1 MDRLETVPGSKE
13 TVDITANPAAEQ
25 AFGSQ
30 EVPDLPDLARKA
42 SAVHGSADAGLR
54 LARDIAVAAP
64 FPGQGRTKTLWSIL
78 ATVAAADLT
87 AARSI
92 EPHLDAL
99 AILDQAG
106 ISAEP
111 GTWGVFAAEGPGMA
125 VTATPGPDGWE
136 LSGRKPWCS
145 LAARLDHAVVTAHTG
160 NGRRRAFAVDLRQPA
175 VTPVPETWVS
185 RGLADVDSGPV
196 DFQRASARPVG
207 ADNWYLE
214 RPGFAWGG
222 MGVAA
227 CWYGGAA
234 AVARR
239 MFRAAAE
246 REPDQIAHSL
256 LGKADAR
263 LQAARAVLDDAAARV
278 DAGDAGG
285 RDGAMLAQ
293 RVRGIV
299 ADAAEEV
306 LTLADH
312 GLGPGPLALE
322 EDHARRTADL
332 RIYLRQHH
340 AERDYA
346 ALGRSLL
353 QGGEIPW

>member
-1 MDRLETVPGSKE
+1 MPE
-13 TVDITANPAAEQ
+13 
-25 AFGSQ
+25 
-30 EVPDLPDLARKA
+30 LPELARQA
-42 SAVHGSADAGLR
+42 SAVHGCADAGLL
-54 LARDIAVAAP
+54 LARDIAAAAP
-64 FPGQGRTKTLWSIL
+64 FPGQGRTRALWSIL
-78 ATVAAADLT
+78 GTIAAADLT
-87 AARSI
+87 AARAV

-106 ISAEP
+106 IFPEP

-125 VTATPGPDGWE
+125 VTATPTADGWE
-136 LSGRKPWCS
+136 LTGRKPWCS

-160 NGRRRAFAVDLRQPA
+160 AGRRRAFAVDLRSPA
-175 VTPVPETWVS
+175 VTPVKGTWVS

-196 DFQRASARPVG
+196 DFHRAVARPVG
-207 ADNWYLE
+207 EDNWYLE

-239 MFRAAAE
+239 MFSAATE
-246 REPDQIAHSL
+246 REPDQIAYSL
-256 LGKADAR
+256 LGKADLR
-263 LQAARAVLDDAAARV
+263 LQAARAALDEAAGRV
-278 DAGDAGG
+278 DAGEAAGHA
-285 RDGAMLAQ
+285 GAMLAQ

-306 LTLADH
+306 LTLAEH
-312 GLGPGPLALE
+312 GLGPAPLALD

-353 QGGEIPW
+353 QRGGVPW

>member
-1 MDRLETVPGSKE
+1 MDSTV
-13 TVDITANPAAEQ
+13 IAAGNQ
-25 AFGSQ
+25 GFGAQ
-30 EVPDLPDLARKA
+30 EVPELRDLAPKA
-42 SAVHGSADAGLR
+42 AAVHGSAAAALALAGE
-54 LARDIAVAAP
+54 LAEAAP
-64 FPGQGRTKTLWSIL
+64 LPGEGRTKTLWSIL

-87 AARSI
+87 AARTL

-99 AILDQAG
+99 AILAQAG
-106 ISAEP
+106 VPADP
-111 GTWGVFAAEGPGMA
+111 GTWGVFAAEGAGTA
-125 VTATPGPDGWE
+125 VTATPVHGGWE

-145 LAARLDHAVVTAHTG
+145 LAASLDHAVVTAHTG

-175 VTPVPETWVS
+175 VKPVPGAWVS

-196 DFQRASARPVG
+196 DFHRAAARPVG
-207 ADNWYLE
+207 ADDWYLE

-239 MFRAAAE
+239 MFSAAAE
-246 REPDQIAHSL
+246 REPDQIAHSM

-263 LQAARAVLDDAAARV
+263 LQAARAVLDEAAARI
-278 DAGDAGG
+278 DSGRAEG
-285 RDGAMLAQ
+285 RDGAVLAQ
-293 RVRGIV
+293 RVRSIV
-299 ADAAEEV
+299 ADAAEDV
-306 LTLADH
+306 LLLADH

-322 EDHARRTADL
+322 EEHARRTADL

-353 QGGEIPW
+353 QGGGFPW